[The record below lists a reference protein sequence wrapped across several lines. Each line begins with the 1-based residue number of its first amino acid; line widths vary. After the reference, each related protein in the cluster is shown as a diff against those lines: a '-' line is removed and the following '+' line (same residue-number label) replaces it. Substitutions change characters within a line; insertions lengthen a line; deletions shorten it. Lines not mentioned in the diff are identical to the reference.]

1 MRAASRIAIT
11 FSPWNREYPANTV
24 TKTRIVTDGS
34 AHFPDSEAARRH
46 KISVVPYSIR
56 IGERV
61 LSDGLGSLSPEQYL
75 EQVASGNGH
84 AQVLAPSVEDFSA
97 HFQKVGRSST
107 QIVCVCASRYLSL
120 AWQHAEEAAALV
132 RGKLEIMVLDS
143 LTTSTGLGLLAE
155 AAAVAV
161 TSGASAEEAARVLRM
176 RIPNVY
182 AIFFLETMKYLQ
194 SSSRVDTSQATLAAM
209 LGIKP
214 IIALE
219 SGELI
224 PFEKVRT
231 RTQALE
237 RLIEFTSEFPHIEQL
252 AVLRGRA
259 RVASAARQL
268 RSRVADAYPD
278 ARITNAIFGPA
289 LAALIGPDGL
299 GIILCEASD

>member
-1 MRAASRIAIT
+1 M
-11 FSPWNREYPANTV
+11 ANTQ
-24 TKTRIVTDGS
+24 IVTDGS
-34 AHFPDSEAARRH
+34 AHFPDPEAARRY
-46 KISVVPYSIR
+46 KISVVPHCIR

-61 LSDGLGSLSPEQYL
+61 LEDGLGILSPEQYL
-75 EQVASGNGH
+75 EQL
-84 AQVLAPSVEDFSA
+84 AQGKELTQVIAPSVEDFTA

-107 QIVCVCASRYLSL
+107 QIICICASRKFSR
-120 AWQHAEEAAALV
+120 AWQHAEAAATLV
-132 RGKLEIMVLDS
+132 RGKLEITVLDS

-155 AAAVAV
+155 AAAKAIA
-161 TSGASAEEAARVLRM
+161 TGASAEKAARIVRM
-176 RIPNVY
+176 RIPDVY
-182 AIFFLETMKYLQ
+182 AIFFLETMNYLQ
-194 SSSRVDTSQATLAAM
+194 HTNRIDISQAKLADM
-209 LGIKP
+209 LGVKP

-237 RLIEFTSEFPHIEQL
+237 RLIEFASEFPEIEQL

-259 RVASAARQL
+259 RVASSARQL

-299 GIILCEASD
+299 GIILCERSH

>member
-1 MRAASRIAIT
+1 M
-11 FSPWNREYPANTV
+11 
-24 TKTRIVTDGS
+24 TKIRIVTDGS
-34 AHFPDSEAARRH
+34 AHFPDPEAARRH
-46 KISVVPYSIR
+46 VISVVPHCIR
-56 IGERV
+56 LGDRV
-61 LSDGLGSLSPEQYL
+61 LPDGLGSLSPEQYL
-75 EQVASGNGH
+75 EHVANGNGH
-84 AQVLAPSVEDFSA
+84 AQVEAPSVEDFAA
-97 HFQKVGRSST
+97 HFEKLGRAST
-107 QIVCVCASRYLSL
+107 QIICVCTSGGLSR
-120 AWQHAEEAAALV
+120 AWRHAEEAATLV
-132 RGKLEIMVLDS
+132 RGKMEIVVLDS
-143 LTTSTGLGLLAE
+143 RTTSTGLGLLAE
-155 AAAVAV
+155 AAAEAVA
-161 TSGASAEEAARVLRM
+161 TGASMEEAARVVRM

-194 SSSRVDTSQATLAAM
+194 HSGGVDTSQATLAAM

-237 RLIEFTSEFPHIEQL
+237 RLIEFASEFPQIEQL

>member
-1 MRAASRIAIT
+1 M
-11 FSPWNREYPANTV
+11 

-34 AHFPDSEAARRH
+34 VHFPDQEAARRH
-46 KISVVPYSIR
+46 KISVVPNSIR
-56 IGERV
+56 IGERM
-61 LSDGLGSLSPEQYL
+61 LPDGLGSLSPEQYL
-75 EQVASGNGH
+75 EHVASGH
-84 AQVLAPSVEDFSA
+84 RQTHVIAPSVKDFAA

-107 QIVCVCASRYLSL
+107 QIVCICASSHLSP
-120 AWQHAEEAAALV
+120 AWQNAETAAALV
-132 RGKLEIMVLDS
+132 RGKLEIIVLDS

-155 AAAVAV
+155 AAAAAGS
-161 TSGASAEEAARVLRM
+161 TGASAEETARLVRM

-194 SSSRVDTSQATLAAM
+194 HSTRVDTSQAKLAAM
-209 LGIKP
+209 LGVKP

-219 SGELI
+219 LGELI

-237 RLIEFTSEFPHIEQL
+237 RLIEFASEFPQIEQL

-289 LAALIGPDGL
+289 LAAMVGPDGL

>member
-1 MRAASRIAIT
+1 MS
-11 FSPWNREYPANTV
+11 
-24 TKTRIVTDGS
+24 KTRIVTDGS
-34 AHFPDSEAARRH
+34 VHFPDQEAARRH
-46 KISVVPYSIR
+46 KISVVPNSIH

-61 LSDGLGSLSPEQYL
+61 LRNGLGSLSPEQYL
-75 EQVASGNGH
+75 EYVASGKEPMH
-84 AQVLAPSVEDFSA
+84 VMAPSVEDFTA
-97 HFQKVGRSST
+97 HFQKVGSGSRN
-107 QIVCVCASRYLSL
+107 IVCICTSSNLSR
-120 AWQHAEEAAALV
+120 AWQNAEKAAALV

-143 LTTSTGLGLLAE
+143 LTTSTGLGLLAL
-155 AAAVAV
+155 AAAEAVA
-161 TSGASAEEAARVLRM
+161 TGASAEEATRVVRM

-194 SSSRVDTSQATLAAM
+194 HSSRVDTSQAKLAAM
-209 LGIKP
+209 LGVKP

-219 SGELI
+219 SGALI

-237 RLIEFTSEFPHIEQL
+237 RLIEFATEFPHIEQL

-268 RSRVADAYPD
+268 RARVADAYPD

-289 LAALIGPDGL
+289 LAAMVGPDGL

>member
-1 MRAASRIAIT
+1 M
-11 FSPWNREYPANTV
+11 
-24 TKTRIVTDGS
+24 
-34 AHFPDSEAARRH
+34 
-46 KISVVPYSIR
+46 
-56 IGERV
+56 
-61 LSDGLGSLSPEQYL
+61 QYL
-75 EQVASGNGH
+75 IQ
-84 AQVLAPSVEDFSA
+84 
-97 HFQKVGRSST
+97 QK
-107 QIVCVCASRYLSL
+107 LL
-120 AWQHAEEAAALV
+120 
-132 RGKLEIMVLDS
+132 LEIMVLDS
-143 LTTSTGLGLLAE
+143 LTTSTGLGLLAL
-155 AAAVAV
+155 AAAEAVA
-161 TSGASAEEAARVLRM
+161 TGASAEEATRVVRM

-194 SSSRVDTSQATLAAM
+194 HSGRVDISQATLAAM

-237 RLIEFTSEFPHIEQL
+237 RLIEFASEFPQIEQL

-299 GIILCEASD
+299 GIILCEASE